1 MCFDVL
7 RNIISDISAIILLLG
22 SLLLNLLALPGA
34 FWRTLYEWNQ
44 SIRGG
49 IRYFLMPRLNANG
62 DIYNPPAINRSHNES
77 GRRRRR
83 LVNGTGN
90 ETAGDRSPFVVTHY
104 DDDDSHDS
112 EQTVDETL
120 VADVDELIAAE
131 QQRAA
136 ERQREE
142 RGQRAEQG
150 PQEQGPHQ
158 PRPQHQQ
165 LGQQQSGQQQSGQ
178 QQPESHGHELQQLE
192 PQQQSSELPPREPM
206 PRERVAPQQGSEEPA
221 PMPGRGQPGETY
233 RRTITFTFGPNGI
246 QPRAPTIR
254 RTRWSNPASP
264 ANQQAQPTQ
273 GRDSNMPDIFPAE
286 SDDRGKEH

>member
-7 RNIISDISAIILLLG
+7 RNIISDISAIILLLC
-22 SLLLNLLALPGA
+22 SLCLNLLALPGA

-44 SIRGG
+44 SIQRG
-49 IRYFLMPRLNANG
+49 IRYFLRPRLNANG

-77 GRRRRR
+77 RRRRRR
-83 LVNGTGN
+83 LVNGTRN

-104 DDDDSHDS
+104 DDDDDDSHDS

-120 VADVDELIAAE
+120 AADVDELIAAE
-131 QQRAA
+131 QQREA

-142 RGQRAEQG
+142 RGQRAEQR

-165 LGQQQSGQQQSGQ
+165 LGQQQS
-178 QQPESHGHELQQLE
+178 ESHVHELQQLE

-233 RRTITFTFGPNGI
+233 PRTVTFTFGPNGI
-246 QPRAPTIR
+246 RPRAPTIR
-254 RTRWSNPASP
+254 RTRWSNPVSP

-273 GRDSNMPDIFPAE
+273 GRDSNIPGIFPAE
-286 SDDRGKEH
+286 SEDRGKDH

>member
-7 RNIISDISAIILLLG
+7 RNIISDISAIILLLC
-22 SLLLNLLALPGA
+22 SLCLNLLALPGA

-44 SIRGG
+44 SIQRG
-49 IRYFLMPRLNANG
+49 IRYFLRPRLNANG

-77 GRRRRR
+77 RRRRRR
-83 LVNGTGN
+83 LVNGTRN

-104 DDDDSHDS
+104 DDDDDSHDS

-120 VADVDELIAAE
+120 AADVDELIAAE
-131 QQRAA
+131 QQREA

-142 RGQRAEQG
+142 RGQRAEQR

-165 LGQQQSGQQQSGQ
+165 LGQQHSGQQQS
-178 QQPESHGHELQQLE
+178 ESRVHELQQLE

-233 RRTITFTFGPNGI
+233 PRTVTFTFGPNGI
-246 QPRAPTIR
+246 RPRAPTIR
-254 RTRWSNPASP
+254 RTRWSNPVSP

-273 GRDSNMPDIFPAE
+273 GRDSNIPGIFPVE
-286 SDDRGKEH
+286 SEDRGKDH